1 MVDTVEAL
9 VDGGRA
15 SAGPPLGPALGPKGV
30 NIGQV
35 IAKINEKTKA
45 FEGMKVP
52 VKILINDDKSFDIK
66 VGTPP
71 MSALIKGEL
80 GVESGAHNAKTEK
93 VGNLT
98 LEQAKKIATM
108 KHREGR
114 KPDTRAGQ
122 EDRHHE
128 AGRSPRSRPEGEG
141 PGGRR
146 KLRLRRSHHRRKEPQ
161 GLHQGGQGRRVR
173 RPVLNK
179 TTKGEGNLPHHI
191 ILLRSLSCWP
201 VP

>member
-45 FEGMKVP
+45 YDGMKVP
-52 VKILINDDKSFDIK
+52 VKVLINDDKTFDIK

-80 GVESGAHNAKTEK
+80 GVDSGAHNPKTEK
-93 VGNLT
+93 VGNLFI
-98 LEQAKKIATM
+98 EQLRKIVDMKGDDLLGATM
-108 KHREGR
+108 KARAMEVAGNCVAVGVTIDG
-114 KPDTRAGQ
+114 KNPKDFQAAVRAG
-122 EDRHHE
+122 EYD
-128 AGRSPRSRPEGEG
+128 AA
-141 PGGRR
+141 
-146 KLRLRRSHHRRKEPQ
+146 LAD
-161 GLHQGGQGRRVR
+161 
-173 RPVLNK
+173 
-179 TTKGEGNLPHHI
+179 
-191 ILLRSLSCWP
+191 
-201 VP
+201 